1 MRTRPDPEMGTSLS
15 AHFSFPGT
23 NLGTLTT
30 YLSATTSLITL
41 NLRRLVKNRP
51 ASSKWI
57 PPICYNSSSSG
68 GDLRAMYGPLNELFW
83 TLFRRI
89 PPPHIPPIH
98 TYHPPLPRLC
108 APILLGN
115 QSTSQSQTAAV
126 SFRTRQHQH
135 PPIHPPVATPQ
146 PTVIPYLSLLCLL
159 SACLTFFFK
168 PPISPS
174 RTSSYPRKAAGW
186 SIHRSASRRSG
197 QSLLSTKRN
206 RPRSDCPDS
215 RRLVSSHLV
224 CREETVERRRGQV
237 STAGQAIGPGW
248 RRIGLGLSVCLPGW
262 DNSAYL
268 VAWLQIRLGKFFFLF
283 FSLGGLVFMLVSRL
297 SDRLRGAHHGYR
309 WMAEREGDGLGA
321 GFSRFCFQGL
331 FTDLLDDEFR
341 GSMYSNTSPAAVMD

>member
-23 NLGTLTT
+23 NLETLTT

-57 PPICYNSSSSG
+57 PPICYNSSSGG

-159 SACLTFFFK
+159 SACLTFFFQNHQS
-168 PPISPS
+168 PLPAHHPIQEKRLVGRSIDRPAGGVGS
-174 RTSSYPRKAAGW
+174 HCSVRKGTGQGLTAQIAAG
-186 SIHRSASRRSG
+186 
-197 QSLLSTKRN
+197 LS
-206 RPRSDCPDS
+206 PR
-215 RRLVSSHLV
+215 
-224 CREETVERRRGQV
+224 
-237 STAGQAIGPGW
+237 I
-248 RRIGLGLSVCLPGW
+248 
-262 DNSAYL
+262 
-268 VAWLQIRLGKFFFLF
+268 
-283 FSLGGLVFMLVSRL
+283 
-297 SDRLRGAHHGYR
+297 
-309 WMAEREGDGLGA
+309 
-321 GFSRFCFQGL
+321 
-331 FTDLLDDEFR
+331 
-341 GSMYSNTSPAAVMD
+341 